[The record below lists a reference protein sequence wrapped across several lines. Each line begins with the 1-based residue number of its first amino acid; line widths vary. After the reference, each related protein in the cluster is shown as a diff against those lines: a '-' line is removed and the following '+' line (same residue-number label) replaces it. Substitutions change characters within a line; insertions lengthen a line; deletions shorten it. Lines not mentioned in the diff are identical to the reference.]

1 MLRPEPDRARHSPS
15 AARRKINA
23 LLTQLHNRHRLAEYP
38 LGISIQHSVVNTDVT
53 SGLAT
58 SAIVWGTGHL
68 QVKYEVPRFPLL
80 LPHASLMSLPA
91 NYPSW
96 AAAIC
101 RLSILSGLMQHAGLI
116 SLPVEYPSG
125 VFCLTPAEYPRMP
138 LYSSQWQLQL

>member
-38 LGISIQHSVVNTDVT
+38 LGISIQHSVVTTGVT
-53 SGLAT
+53 SGQVM

-68 QVKYEVPRFPLL
+68 RVKYEVPRFSLRL
-80 LPHASLMSLPA
+80 SHAGHIFLPT
-91 NYPSW
+91 NFPSW

-101 RLSILSGLMQHAGLI
+101 RLAILSELMQHAGLI
-116 SLPVEYPSG
+116 SSLAEYPSR
-125 VFCLTPAEYPRMP
+125 VFHLTPAEYPRVL
-138 LYSSQWQLQL
+138 LYSSL